1 MAPFDV
7 LARAELLD
15 FASENNEVRHVFGL
29 RTPQIRSPAQSLE
42 AFTLH
47 ETPSP
52 PYTARAPRISGID
65 LFVMAITAPWP
76 PPHDS
81 RSKSD
86 MIFRHTMRDYTQ
98 SSSGTALPGLLS
110 HHAWDVRS

>member
-1 MAPFDV
+1 MPLVKRSHARRTKQSCLRFAKVAAADRLCRMAPFDV

-15 FASENNEVRHVFGL
+15 FASENNEARHVFGL

-76 PPHDS
+76 PP
-81 RSKSD
+81 
-86 MIFRHTMRDYTQ
+86 
-98 SSSGTALPGLLS
+98 
-110 HHAWDVRS
+110 